1 MHLIEATR
9 DKMKG
14 FDLEATKKY
23 YESIADKAWQQVKE
37 AGTPE
42 EIAKM
47 LDEKN
52 NWMMLDRDYPGRMQ
66 NQILAFR
73 SCSVRALRRRQQG
86 RGSTSARLRLTTS
99 PRSRPPRTTW
109 STTCAGCRTTWSPS
123 QTRCP
128 SPGFVGRACTLVAA
142 AIAPVP
148 VPVHAPA
155 PEVDDDPE
163 GEVA

>member
-1 MHLIEATR
+1 
-9 DKMKG
+9 
-14 FDLEATKKY
+14 
-23 YESIADKAWQQVKE
+23 
-37 AGTPE
+37 
-42 EIAKM
+42 M

-66 NQILAFR
+66 NQILI
-73 SCSVRALRRRQQG
+73 LPILI
-86 RGSTSARLRLTTS
+86 GSRTS
-99 PRSRPPRTTW
+99 PAAAGPGLNVGQAASNYVSQVKTASNNLVNDMR
-109 STTCAGCRTTWSPS
+109 GCRTTWSPS

-128 SPGFVGRACTLVAA
+128 SPQLVGRACTLVAA